1 MDEILALLRTDS
13 GVAAMGV
20 SIIAGSL
27 GGLGLATLHRSAL
40 RPFRR
45 AMITAGIVLWLGGLY
60 FVSLMVAILG
70 TGQPVAPVFLALTV
84 IWILFTTG
92 VFLGAFTA
100 FMVRLR

>member
-20 SIIAGSL
+20 SLISGAL
-27 GGLGLATLHRSAL
+27 GGLGLATLHRSAI

-60 FVSLMVAILG
+60 FVSLMVAVIA
-70 TGQPVAPVFLALTV
+70 TGQAVAPVFLALAT
-84 IWILFTTG
+84 IWVLFSAG
-92 VFLGAFTA
+92 VFLGSYTA
-100 FMVRLR
+100 FRVRVR